1 MNRSLLVFLLGL
13 MVFFQACEGPPGP
26 PGIPGPQGPQGQA
39 GLVLLGEVFEA
50 DVNFTPQNEYFV
62 DFEFNPAI
70 ESSDVVLVYIQWEA
84 INGTSVWRLL
94 PQTVFFE
101 EGVLVYNFDF
111 TRNDFA
117 VFLETTFDP
126 SILDNTWT
134 RNQKIRAVV
143 IPADFAVSGRLDY
156 SDYDGIMKII
166 GATEENIVKIE
177 PKNP

>member
-1 MNRSLLVFLLGL
+1 MSRSVFILLLGI
-13 MVFFQACEGPPGP
+13 MVFIQACQGPMGPPGP
-26 PGIPGPQGPQGQA
+26 PGVQGQQGQP

-50 DVNFTPQNEYFV
+50 DINFTPQNDYFV

-70 ESSDVVLVYIQWEA
+70 EPSDVVLVYIQWEL
-84 INGTSVWRLL
+84 INGASVWRLL

-101 EGVLVYNFDF
+101 EGVLTYNFDF
-111 TRNDFA
+111 TINDFA
-117 VFLETTFDP
+117 VFLEYTFDLG
-126 SILDNTWT
+126 ILDNTWT
-134 RNQKIRAVV
+134 RNQKIRTVI

-156 SDYDGIMKII
+156 SDFEGIMEII